1 MTPMVNQKNKQ
12 IFHPDSVGAV
22 SNRTGAEGLINSK
35 VHHKSNAI
43 RCFVAIEIPQPI
55 QALLKNLQI
64 RLQSEIRSA
73 SWTKSGN
80 FHLTLKFLGDVPSEM
95 IDDVSK
101 GIQDVA
107 DIQTPSPIAFGGI
120 GAFPNLYRPRVLWVG
135 VKQGAS
141 IVSRLAKAVNLELK
155 PLGFPTDNRFHP
167 HLTLARLRAPVNLEP
182 LKNMLRQYHAI
193 DRAVVNVKEITLMR
207 SELHPNGA
215 VYTPLKVCH
224 FSA

>member
-1 MTPMVNQKNKQ
+1 MET
-12 IFHPDSVGAV
+12 
-22 SNRTGAEGLINSK
+22 T
-35 VHHKSNAI
+35 KSGML

-55 QALLKNLQI
+55 QALLKNVQT
-64 RLQSEIRSA
+64 RLQSKIRGA

-80 FHLTLKFLGDVPSEM
+80 FHLTLKFLGDVHSET
-95 IDDVSK
+95 IDDVGK
-101 GIQDVA
+101 VIQDVA
-107 DIQTPSPIAFGGI
+107 DVQTPAPIAFGGI

-141 IVSRLAKAVNLELK
+141 IVSRLAKAVNLALK
-155 PLGFPTDNRFHP
+155 HLGFPTDNRFHP
-167 HLTLARLRAPVNLEP
+167 HLTLARLRTPMNLEP
-182 LKNMLRQYHAI
+182 LKNMLRQYDTI

-215 VYTPLKVCH
+215 IYTPLKVCH